1 MHLRLVHVWSTQT
14 QQAAIMRMLSHTLP
28 RRAVYVSD
36 GTPRGYRS

>member
-1 MHLRLVHVWSTQT
+1 MHLRLVHVWSTQA
-14 QQAAIMRMLSHTLP
+14 QQAAIMRICCPHLP